1 MRRVRLQG
9 SEGIVVTWELS
20 DDEYDEIYALLDG
33 PDDTVFEAYTSAVG
47 DDGRRRKRKPCTRTP
62 AHPHCRSVKWSR
74 VYEALRRKG
83 KSKKNSAQI
92 ANHMYNKWRAGLVK
106 RKAFP

>member
-1 MRRVRLQG
+1 MIDDLG
-9 SEGIVVTWELS
+9 LSEADIAELVA
-20 DDEYDEIYALLDG
+20 ILDTPESQVARTAAG
-33 PDDTVFEAYTSAVG
+33 
-47 DDGRRRKRKPCTRTP
+47 RRKRKRCKRTP
-62 AHPHCRSVKWSR
+62 LHPHCKSVKWAR

-92 ANHMYNKWRAGLVK
+92 ANHMYNKWRMGLVK

>member
-1 MRRVRLQG
+1 MIDDLG
-9 SEGIVVTWELS
+9 LSEADVAELVAILTTPE
-20 DDEYDEIYALLDG
+20 DQMAR
-33 PDDTVFEAYTSAVG
+33 TAA
-47 DDGRRRKRKPCTRTP
+47 GRKKRKHCKRTP
-62 AHPHCRSVKWSR
+62 LHPHCKSVKWSR

>member
-1 MRRVRLQG
+1 M
-9 SEGIVVTWELS
+9 ELDLDADELAELWTILDAD
-20 DDEYDEIYALLDG
+20 DDEAPHVAAADRDG
-33 PDDTVFEAYTSAVG
+33 KG
-47 DDGRRRKRKPCTRTP
+47 KRRRKRKRCVRTP
-62 AHPHCRSVKWSR
+62 LHPHCRSVKWAR

-92 ANHMYNKWRAGLVK
+92 ANYMYNKWRTGRVK

>member
-1 MRRVRLQG
+1 MSDAFGL
-9 SEGIVVTWELS
+9 SESDVAEIIAILDTPDEQLAVT
-20 DDEYDEIYALLDG
+20 A
-33 PDDTVFEAYTSAVG
+33 A
-47 DDGRRRKRKPCTRTP
+47 GRRRKRKRCKRTP
-62 AHPHCRSVKWSR
+62 LHPHCKSVKWAR

-92 ANHMYNKWRAGLVK
+92 ANHMYNKWRMGLVK

>member
-1 MRRVRLQG
+1 M
-9 SEGIVVTWELS
+9 ELDLDPDELAELWAILDS
-20 DDEYDEIYALLDG
+20 DEDAHVAAADRDRKG
-33 PDDTVFEAYTSAVG
+33 KK
-47 DDGRRRKRKPCTRTP
+47 RKRKRCVRTP
-62 AHPHCRSVKWSR
+62 LHPHCRSVKWAR

-92 ANHMYNKWRAGLVK
+92 ANYMYNKWRTGRVK

>member
-1 MRRVRLQG
+1 V
-9 SEGIVVTWELS
+9 ELDLDPDELAELWAILDS
-20 DDEYDEIYALLDG
+20 DEDAHVAAADRDRKG
-33 PDDTVFEAYTSAVG
+33 KK
-47 DDGRRRKRKPCTRTP
+47 RRRKRCVRTP
-62 AHPHCRSVKWSR
+62 LHPHCRSVKWAR

-92 ANHMYNKWRAGLVK
+92 ANYMYNKWRTGRVK

>member
-1 MRRVRLQG
+1 M
-9 SEGIVVTWELS
+9 ELDLDPDELAELWAILDS
-20 DDEYDEIYALLDG
+20 DEDAHVAAADRDRKG
-33 PDDTVFEAYTSAVG
+33 KK
-47 DDGRRRKRKPCTRTP
+47 RKRCVRTP
-62 AHPHCRSVKWSR
+62 LHPHCRSVKWAR

-92 ANHMYNKWRAGLVK
+92 ANYMYNKWRTGRVK

>member
-1 MRRVRLQG
+1 MSDDLG
-9 SEGIVVTWELS
+9 LS
-20 DDEYDEIYALLDG
+20 DADIAELVAILDTPEDQLSRVAG
-33 PDDTVFEAYTSAVG
+33 IG
-47 DDGRRRKRKPCTRTP
+47 GRKRRKCKRTP
-62 AHPHCRSVKWSR
+62 LHPHCKSVKWSR

-92 ANHMYNKWRAGLVK
+92 ANHMYNKWRLGLVK

>member
-1 MRRVRLQG
+1 MDVDLTG
-9 SEGIVVTWELS
+9 A
-20 DDEYDEIYALLDG
+20 EYDEVYALLDT
-33 PDDTVFEAYTSAVG
+33 PEAYTAA
-47 DDGRRRKRKPCTRTP
+47 GRGRKPCKRTP

-83 KSKKNSAQI
+83 KSKKNAAQI

-106 RKAFP
+106 RKAYP